1 MRSSCLLP
9 FRAAL
14 GALLALALPSL
25 LAAATYTV
33 SGTRGSDQT
42 GNGSAAAPWKTVTSA
57 VTRIASGDTLEIEG
71 IPGGSYNDYLCN
83 VPSGA
88 SWERPTVIRG
98 LPGPRV
104 VLMPLADVGNV
115 VAFAATG
122 ACLGANSYIVVD
134 NLVLDATYVSR
145 SAVSIKDGSHHI
157 RISNSEVRN
166 ALVDNCILI
175 SHGHI
180 AGNAY
185 SDYNELLNLD
195 VHDCGLQ
202 SIDLNPHGL
211 YLGTSY
217 NRIENSRF
225 HDTRGYGIHIY
236 SQWYLEAACTPGGP
250 AICCDAADPH
260 RCEASYNVVRDTE
273 AYRSRRKDGILV
285 SCGTGNLVAGSRTHD
300 NALNGLRVD
309 YPARGTALY
318 DNISWNNGG
327 RGITVGYISV
337 YSVFDTTLYGNV
349 AYHTEG
355 SQQDIIVAPTAV
367 GTVQGFNYPQP

>member
-1 MRSSCLLP
+1 VRSSCLLP

-42 GNGSAAAPWKTVTSA
+42 GNGSALAPWKSVTYA
-57 VTRIASGDTLEIEG
+57 VGRMASGDTLEIEG

-83 VPSGA
+83 VPSGE
-88 SWERPTVIRG
+88 SWERPTVVRG
-98 LPGPRV
+98 LPGPPV
-104 VLMPLADVGNV
+104 VLMPLVDVSSV
-115 VAFAATG
+115 VAFAGTATCPG
-122 ACLGANSYIVVD
+122 GNSYVVLD
-134 NLVLDATYVSR
+134 HLVLDATYVSG

-166 ALVDNCILI
+166 AFVDNCILI
-175 SHGHI
+175 SHGHSGEI
-180 AGNAY
+180 Y
-185 SDYNELLNLD
+185 SDYNEFLNLD
-195 VHDCGLQ
+195 VHDCGLLAPA
-202 SIDLNPHGL
+202 DRRPHGI
-211 YLGTSY
+211 YMATSH
-217 NRIENSRF
+217 NRIEDSRF
-225 HDTRGYGIHIY
+225 HDTRGYGVHLY
-236 SQWYLEAACTPGGP
+236 NQLYLEAACTPGGP
-250 AICCDAADPH
+250 AICCNPADPH
-260 RCEASYNVVRDTE
+260 RCDVSYNVVRNTE
-273 AYRSRRKDGILV
+273 AYRSRLRDGILV
-285 SCGTGNLVAGSRTHD
+285 SCGTGNLVHGTRTHD

-309 YPARGTALY
+309 FLARGTSLY

-337 YSVFDTTLYGNV
+337 YSVFDTALYGNI

-355 SQQDIIVAPTAV
+355 AQMDIAVAPTAV